1 MAQHYLCAG
10 SIMTVPEL
18 PPVIEIDNDT
28 KKAVIDGL
36 KEVIAALKAAGLLSA
51 DASYQSLIGSADQMH
66 KFITAFTEHRDVADS
81 IIKPKSG
88 AGPVRDDNQ
97 ELVCGI
103 SLNQIQ
109 QLLVRTCAK
118 KAFEQDKVMETVT
131 ETVSKKSFLFFTTK
145 HDVEVQRPSTDPLE
159 ERKAREISKY
169 MAFAWQLP
177 LIDPLRKK
185 LNSRQILE
193 IGDALVALQS
203 VKDIDAIAHF
213 DGAILKKARAAAG
226 LEFKEVLSKQ
236 PRAVGGIA
244 TWNQEMYEFYRK
256 LLGDHAWTFFAREK
270 DFFNVVVA
278 LDKTTAKLL
287 SYMLCYISLD
297 NLLEMQRLPL
307 DKIEVMVASLTTA
320 FGEDLPAIMA
330 NSDFGKEF
338 LRKMV
343 DNLLH
348 MTQEKDKLMVSFGI
362 TCKSMVSTVHEWMI
376 NHQHR
381 VG

>member
-1 MAQHYLCAG
+1 
-10 SIMTVPEL
+10 
-18 PPVIEIDNDT
+18 
-28 KKAVIDGL
+28 
-36 KEVIAALKAAGLLSA
+36 
-51 DASYQSLIGSADQMH
+51 
-66 KFITAFTEHRDVADS
+66 
-81 IIKPKSG
+81 
-88 AGPVRDDNQ
+88 
-97 ELVCGI
+97 
-103 SLNQIQ
+103 
-109 QLLVRTCAK
+109 
-118 KAFEQDKVMETVT
+118 
-131 ETVSKKSFLFFTTK
+131 
-145 HDVEVQRPSTDPLE
+145 
-159 ERKAREISKY
+159 
-169 MAFAWQLP
+169 
-177 LIDPLRKK
+177 
-185 LNSRQILE
+185 
-193 IGDALVALQS
+193 
-203 VKDIDAIAHF
+203 
-213 DGAILKKARAAAG
+213 
-226 LEFKEVLSKQ
+226 
-236 PRAVGGIA
+236 
-244 TWNQEMYEFYRK
+244 MYEFYRK